1 MTFNQITLK
10 NLRQNIKHY
19 GMFLFSL
26 LLSIVLYFSFST
38 LKYSHSI
45 NNSTSMAIIQKGSS
59 FGASILFI
67 IIIIFLMYANHLF
80 VKRRTKEFALFQLIG
95 LTRGNIL
102 RMLSIEQFA
111 IFVITGILGVL
122 IGIFSSQLLLAI
134 ASKLMKLKVHLSI
147 GFEPQALIITIIML
161 VIAFVL
167 ILVQNY
173 LFLKR
178 RSILTMMKDSSQS
191 EATKACISVPEIIG
205 GILGILMIALGYYM
219 ATEMFG
225 VFKSLTIALV
235 TPFIILF
242 LTIVGAYLFFRSSV
256 SLIFKTIKRS
266 KNGRVSITDVV
277 CTSSIMHRMKKNA
290 MSLTVIAII
299 SALTVTILCFTAI
312 TKANSDYNIESST
325 PQDFDFSKGKQAH
338 KFEQQLDKN
347 NIKHDKHTYESI
359 NPKTVKDNVMTLQ
372 DDSEGFSQNTS
383 MIVNKDLKGSNAR
396 LTNTKTAIGMMKF
409 NMNQSITVKGKSKTT
424 VKVTDKDDS
433 KVYPSELSYAAP
445 IVEVSPKVYN
455 SLKTDKNTAHVYGFN
470 IKHHSDMKKAE
481 RIASKVDPN
490 VTSKDELKKVV
501 DATNGIFIFVTSFL
515 GLAFLIAAGCI
526 IYIKQMDE
534 TEDEIDNFKVIRR
547 IGFTN
552 SDMSKGLLLKIL
564 FNFGLPLII
573 ALLHALFAALAFMHV
588 MGNVT
593 MVPVFLVMIVY
604 TVIYLIF
611 ALIAFIHSNRVIKRS
626 I

>member
-191 EATKACISVPEIIG
+191 EATKARITVPEIIG

-225 VFKSLTIALV
+225 VFKSLTMALV

-383 MIVNKDLKGSNAR
+383 MIVNKDLKGNNAR

-424 VKVTDKDDS
+424 VTVTDKDDS

-534 TEDEIDNFKVIRR
+534 TEDEIDNFKVLRR

-593 MVPVFLVMIVY
+593 MAPVFLVMIVY